1 MIGGVQEGICR
12 KRERESRECVGGIF
26 FFGGKTEKNIVICE
40 SGDDV
45 GRRVLTG
52 YEYKE
57 LYIAWAVL

>member
-1 MIGGVQEGICR
+1 MLD
-12 KRERESRECVGGIF
+12 
-26 FFGGKTEKNIVICE
+26 CE

-52 YEYKE
+52 YELRE